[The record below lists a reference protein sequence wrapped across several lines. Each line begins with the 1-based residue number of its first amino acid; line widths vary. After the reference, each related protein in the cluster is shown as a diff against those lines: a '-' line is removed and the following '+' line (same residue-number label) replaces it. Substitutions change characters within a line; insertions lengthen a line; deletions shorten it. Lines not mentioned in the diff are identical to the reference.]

1 MIGQWGSPIRSNEVV
16 CWVIMGLMCLG
27 VRSWEENTAPSL
39 VNGEVAAARSA
50 RQIEDLLKAL

>member
-16 CWVIMGLMCLG
+16 CLVIVGHMCLG

-50 RQIEDLLKAL
+50 RQI